1 MGVVSFD
8 GRAHF
13 LAPGIRAE
21 GVDKFVLGE
30 LDRLIEG
37 LAEVGERGGGSGLDL
52 PLCDGGE
59 NTAQSGSEIAGGQIS
74 VGEEVGYVLS
84 GLLGGAR

>member
-1 MGVVSFD
+1 MGVVSDD

-13 LAPGIRAE
+13 PAPGVRAE

-37 LAEVGERGGGSGLDL
+37 LAEVGEGAGGFGFDF

-59 NTAQSGSEIAGGQIS
+59 KAAQSGGEIAGGQVS
-74 VGEEVGYVLS
+74 AGEEVGYVLS
-84 GLLGGAR
+84 GLLGGAG